1 MEGSRWPKVWA
12 LWARGAFAVGRC
24 DPTNARPSVP
34 RLPGGGGRGPAPPRG
49 GPAAPSAGGGGVRP
63 SSEAGASLLPP
74 PPRRTPPVSLKAA
87 GGSGAACTSRVTG
100 CSSRCVETPAAVTAE
115 KKSPFHPAMSRLRL
129 PAGGQSSG
137 KYRSKAE
144 TPGPLAQ
151 IAPTLRNFV
160 VFRALSPSRLC
171 PDGT

>member
-1 MEGSRWPKVWA
+1 MIRRTPV
-12 LWARGAFAVGRC
+12 
-24 DPTNARPSVP
+24 RPSVRPSPAGGVGAPP
-34 RLPGGGGRGPAPPRG
+34 RRAAVRQRPLLAAAGSGRVPRPAPP
-49 GPAAPSAGGGGVRP
+49 
-63 SSEAGASLLPP
+63 SSRR